1 VSVSITYISEDV
13 KYVDPETLAEEKER
27 EIDSM
32 MEELKRK
39 MESEK
44 NK

>member
-1 VSVSITYISEDV
+1 V

-39 MESEK
+39 MKSENSK
-44 NK
+44 